1 MKTLISID
9 NYEVNI
15 RGSTGALIVGKP
27 GSGKSVLVS
36 YFMLKLMSMGA
47 FPLIADTKRSDFF
60 SLRKVLK
67 VSNFLGETKQKLQVS
82 ATPNQVAQMLRMLTQ
97 FMNSRYEKHQAHW
110 GWDWVDYNL
119 RPIVVVFDEFSAT
132 LSEADKST
140 ANEIIN
146 YLKQIIF
153 KTRQMGGIY
162 LILASQRLTADVLE
176 RNISSEFSTR
186 IGMQNLDRI
195 SLNLAFPGCDLDEI
209 PIVEN
214 IPGHGLIYDDHFN
227 TMIPQPFI
235 APDMSEVN
243 VPEVVKHLSQKFQ
256 RNNFSPESYWPW

>member
-1 MKTLISID
+1 MMKTFITLD
-9 NYEVNI
+9 NFQINI

-36 YFMLKLMSMGA
+36 YLLLKLMSLGA
-47 FPLIADTKRSDFF
+47 FSLIADTKRSDFY
-60 SLRKVLK
+60 SLIKILKKVNGDK
-67 VSNFLGETKQKLQVS
+67 ASDRVC
-82 ATPNQVAQMLRMLTQ
+82 ATPNQVARMLRTL
-97 FMNSRYEKHQAHW
+97 NKLINDRYVNHTEYW

-132 LSEADKST
+132 LSEADKAT

-153 KTRQMGGIY
+153 KARQMGGIY
-162 LILASQRLTADVLE
+162 VLLASQRLTADVLE

-186 IGMQNLDRI
+186 IGMQNLDRV
-195 SLNLAFPGCDLDEI
+195 SLGLAFPGCNLDEV

-214 IPGHGLIYDDHFN
+214 IPGHGLIYNDHFD
-227 TMIPQPFI
+227 TLIPQPFI
-235 APDMSEVN
+235 APNMSRVSIPTVFENLEKKNRV
-243 VPEVVKHLSQKFQ
+243 
-256 RNNFSPESYWPW
+256 NNFEKESYWPWN

>member
-1 MKTLISID
+1 MKTSINID
-9 NYEVNI
+9 DYQINI
-15 RGSTGALIVGKP
+15 RGSTGALVVGKP

-36 YFMLKLMSMGA
+36 CSMLKLMAIGA
-47 FPLIADTKRSDFF
+47 FPLIADTKRSDFYA
-60 SLRKVLK
+60 LRKVLDSSDNK
-67 VSNFLGETKQKLQVS
+67 KKRVA
-82 ATPNQVAQMLRMLTQ
+82 ATPNQVAQMLRILTE
-97 FMNSRYEKHQAHW
+97 FMNARYENHQEHW

-140 ANEIIN
+140 ANEIVS

-153 KTRQMGGIY
+153 KARQMGGIY

-195 SLNLAFPGCDLDEI
+195 SLNLAFPGCNLDEI

-235 APDMSEVN
+235 APDMSEVD
-243 VPEVVKHLSQKFQ
+243 VPTVVKHLNQKYQ
-256 RNNFSPESYWPW
+256 QNSFSCETYWPW

>member
-1 MKTLISID
+1 MQTFINID
-9 NYEVNI
+9 SYKINI
-15 RGSTGALIVGKP
+15 RRSTGALVVGKP
-27 GSGKSVLVS
+27 GFGKSVLVS
-36 YFMLKLMSMGA
+36 CSMLKLMSIGA
-47 FPLIADTKRSDFF
+47 FPLIADTKRSDFYA
-60 SLRKVLK
+60 LRKVLDSSDNK
-67 VSNFLGETKQKLQVS
+67 KKRVA
-82 ATPNQVAQMLRMLTQ
+82 ATPNQVAQMLRVLTE
-97 FMNSRYEKHQAHW
+97 FMNARYENHQEHW

-132 LSEADKST
+132 LSEADKPT
-140 ANEIIN
+140 ANEIIS

-153 KTRQMGGIY
+153 KARQMGGIY
-162 LILASQRLTADVLE
+162 LLLASQRLTADVLE

-195 SLNLAFPGCDLDEI
+195 SLNLAFPGCDLNEI

-235 APDMSEVN
+235 APDMSEVD
-243 VPEVVKHLSQKFQ
+243 VPKVVKHLNQKFQ
-256 RNNFSPESYWPW
+256 HNDFLHEDYWPW